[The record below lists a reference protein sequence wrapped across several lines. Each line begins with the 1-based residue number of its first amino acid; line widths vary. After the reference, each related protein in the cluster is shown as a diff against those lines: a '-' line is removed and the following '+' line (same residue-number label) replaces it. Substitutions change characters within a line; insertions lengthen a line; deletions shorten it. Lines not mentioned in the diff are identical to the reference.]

1 MKKIII
7 GILMSALIMPG
18 CATKKIAT
26 ISLEVRDDAFQEIA
40 HKESVPAGY
49 AELTVV
55 STLKTRKPGDCLW
68 TKTSH
73 GTPEYILLLNIDGQT
88 ARLKG
93 DMAEDKT
100 TSGGPWDPE
109 AGDGIGYFFK
119 IKLRLK
125 PGLHRVFAAL
135 PEDGISF
142 DREMT
147 LMEGSNNVL
156 ILTPVYGKKRAGRLP
171 GINEVRSFYEGIR
184 GFNGYLNGEEI

>member
-26 ISLEVRDDAFQEIA
+26 MSLEVRNDVFQEIA
-40 HKESVPAGY
+40 HNESVPAGY

-55 STLKTRKPGDCLW
+55 SILKTRKPGDFLW

-73 GTPEYILLLNIDGQT
+73 GTPEYMLLLNIDGQT

-93 DMAEDKT
+93 DLAEDKT
-100 TSGGPWDPE
+100 TGGPWNPE
-109 AGDGIGYFFK
+109 AGEGIRYFFK
-119 IKLRLK
+119 MKLRLK

-135 PEDGISF
+135 PEDEVSF
-142 DREMT
+142 DREIT
-147 LMEGSNNVL
+147 LMEGSTNVL
-156 ILTPVYGKKRAGRLP
+156 YLTPVYGKKRVGRRP
-171 GINEVRSFYEGIR
+171 GLNEVRSFYEGIR